1 MKTIHHHR
9 VRRSMVFGSF
19 HGCIRRFSSVVPSSS
34 IRLSKWMSENLQ
46 VSRKEAERCIRAGTV
61 RIAGAPVPSP
71 AALVSLEQLTS
82 LTVHGKKVNALPPGK
97 AKSSSSSSDA
107 VTVWLIHKRRGELV
121 THTDP
126 RDRPVVQP
134 PIPNAIFVGRLD
146 MNTEGL
152 LLCTNSGTYA
162 RELELP
168 MNQYHRMYRVRV
180 HGKMDD
186 QKLRALQRGLRV
198 DDQTRYSGMKVVA
211 ETKKTSNATNQWLQ
225 ITCTEG
231 QNRQI
236 RNALGHLG
244 RTYILLAIHHRAHE
258 HHLSSNTTL
267 DLVNVYI
274 YMYLFIFQ

>member
-1 MKTIHHHR
+1 MWVWQRRTR
-9 VRRSMVFGSF
+9 VDEDHPSRVLRRPMVLFGSL
-19 HGCIRRFSSVVPSSS
+19 HRCIRSFSTVPVSS
-34 IRLSKWMSENLQ
+34 IRLSKWISENLQ

-71 AALVSLEQLTS
+71 AAMVSLEQLTS
-82 LTVHGKKVNALPPGK
+82 LTVHGKKVNALSPGK
-97 AKSSSSSSDA
+97 MKSSSSDA

-121 THTDP
+121 THADP

-168 MNQYHRMYRVRV
+168 VNQYHRMYRVRV

-244 RTYILLAIHHRAHE
+244 RTYLACHP
-258 HHLSSNTTL
+258 SCP
-267 DLVNVYI
+267 
-274 YMYLFIFQ
+274 